1 MSIIINHPKKTNN
14 MKASFFIAAFCLVA
28 LSIFVGW
35 IKYQRNNGD
44 ISISVKNTDDYY
56 TYTASFAEDV
66 TGRVQDYINYSIAP
80 NGLFKSTHDY
90 FNVTTTLADKTN
102 FYVKESPGE
111 LKIEIDKRKNS
122 TASYLRIKKMCDGIS
137 NVLKGK

>member
-1 MSIIINHPKKTNN
+1 

-35 IKYQRNNGD
+35 IKYQRNDGD

-56 TYTASFAEDV
+56 SYTASFAEDM
-66 TGRVQDYINYSIAP
+66 TGRVQDYINHSIKP

-90 FNVTTTLADKTN
+90 FNVTTTLADQTN

-111 LKIEIDKRKNS
+111 LKIELNKRKNS

>member
-1 MSIIINHPKKTNN
+1 

-35 IKYQRNNGD
+35 IKYQRSNGD
-44 ISISVKNTDDYY
+44 ISITVKNTDDYY
-56 TYTASFAEDV
+56 TYNASFSEDL
-66 TGRVQDYINYSIAP
+66 TGRVQDYINYSIKP

-102 FYVKESPGE
+102 FYVKEQPGE
-111 LKIEIDKRKNS
+111 LKIELDKRKNS

>member
-1 MSIIINHPKKTNN
+1 

-35 IKYQRNNGD
+35 IKYQRNNGN

-56 TYTASFAEDV
+56 TYTASFDEAM
-66 TGRVQDYINYSIAP
+66 TGHVQDYINYSIKP

-90 FNVTTTLADKTN
+90 FNVTTTLADQTN
-102 FYVKESPGE
+102 FYVKESPGQ
-111 LKIEIDKRKNS
+111 LKIELNKRKNS
-122 TASYLRIKKMCDGIS
+122 TASYLRIKNMCDGIS

>member
-1 MSIIINHPKKTNN
+1 MSIIVNHPKKRNN
-14 MKASFFIAAFCLVA
+14 MKTSFFIAAFCLVV

-35 IKYQRNNGD
+35 MKYQRSDGD

-56 TYTASFAEDV
+56 TYNALFAEDQ
-66 TGRVQDYINYSIAP
+66 TGRVQDYINHSIAP
-80 NGLFKSTHDY
+80 NGLFRSTHDY

-102 FYVKESPGE
+102 FYVKEQPGE
-111 LKIEIDKRKNS
+111 LTIEIDKRKNS